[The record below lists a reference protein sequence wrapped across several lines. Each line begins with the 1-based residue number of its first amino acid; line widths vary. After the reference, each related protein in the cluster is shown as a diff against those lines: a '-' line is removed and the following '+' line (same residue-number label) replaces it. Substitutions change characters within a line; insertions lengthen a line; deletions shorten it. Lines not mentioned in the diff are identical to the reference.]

1 VVTSKSGNWR
11 GPQVALN
18 YLERCDGK
26 VFAGR
31 KGLPRLLSHEADHTN
46 FCGNIMHRR
55 KLRDRQERVGSPEC
69 PSRLCQRSPST
80 VVERAV
86 EVLELVL

>member
-18 YLERCDGK
+18 YLERCDVK
-26 VFAGR
+26 VFVER

-46 FCGNIMHRR
+46 FCGNIIASKKIARQTRKSGQSRMPEPFMPKIAVHRGG
-55 KLRDRQERVGSPEC
+55 ESC
-69 PSRLCQRSPST
+69 RS
-80 VVERAV
+80 A
-86 EVLELVL
+86 